1 MKTATRRERL
11 EGGEP
16 SVWDELSRANEPE
29 MSAAGLYPLRSA
41 PERAILRAVEELTRL
56 GPGDSFAEFGCGAA
70 RYLPYI
76 ACDIGVRVAGVDFSE
91 EGVEQTRRALQNLGV
106 DASAIE
112 LGDIKAY
119 APRHAGEF
127 DAVASFG
134 LIEHFSDLDAIIDL
148 HLLCTKPG
156 GRVFVSAPNLA
167 GPNLWWTRQF
177 SHSILDWHCEISAEK
192 VVYAFRAKGARE
204 IEIRHLGGPRLFAY
218 PEGGRGGR
226 AGEVAARVG
235 RKVFN
240 GGGEAIYRLAP
251 RVATRLG
258 GRSWSP
264 YFAVACTKP

>member
-11 EGGEP
+11 EGGDP
-16 SVWDELSRANEPE
+16 SVWDELSRANERE

-41 PERAILRAVEELTRL
+41 PERAILTAVKELTRL
-56 GPGDSFAEFGCGAA
+56 EAGDSFAELGCGAA
-70 RYLPYI
+70 RYLPYL
-76 ACDIGVRVAGVDFSE
+76 ARDLRVRVAGADFSE
-91 EGVEQTRRALQNLGV
+91 EGVAQTRSALENVGA

-112 LGDIKAY
+112 LADLESYCPAH
-119 APRHAGEF
+119 PGEF

-134 LIEHFSDLDAIIDL
+134 LIEHFSDLEAIIDL
-148 HLLCTKPG
+148 HLLCAKPG

-177 SHSILDWHCEISAEK
+177 SPSILDWHCEISAEK
-192 VVYAFRAKGARE
+192 VVSAFRAKGARE

-226 AGEVAARVG
+226 AGEVAARIV
-235 RKVFN
+235 RKAFN

-251 RVATRLG
+251 SVATRLG